1 MAENRRLVLE
11 IAERLNLDDGATTT
25 ATTKKTTTTTVHVN
39 IDKRNESALK

>member
-25 ATTKKTTTTTVHVN
+25 ATTKKTTTTVHVN